1 MSDDNAESESEG
13 SMSVG
18 VLDIVLFV
26 GFVIAI
32 SGVMYSRVFRKKK
45 EEKSTLS
52 LSSGL

>member
-1 MSDDNAESESEG
+1 MSEDNVEKESEG
-13 SMSVG
+13 SMSIG
-18 VLDIVLFV
+18 VLDFVLFV

-45 EEKSTLS
+45 EKSTLS